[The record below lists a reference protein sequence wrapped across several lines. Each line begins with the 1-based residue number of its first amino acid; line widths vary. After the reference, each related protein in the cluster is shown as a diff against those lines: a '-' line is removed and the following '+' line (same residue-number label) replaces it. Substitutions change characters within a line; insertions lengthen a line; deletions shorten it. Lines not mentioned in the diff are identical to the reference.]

1 MPKQEKEI
9 LQVLYFNFLSLYS
22 ISILLLTKM
31 MTKITQINLLSK
43 PQYLIISKA
52 VKFDSKA
59 FIVFK
64 LMIIFDHFY

>member
-43 PQYLIISKA
+43 LQYLITSKA
-52 VKFDSKA
+52 VFDSKA

>member
-31 MTKITQINLLSK
+31 MKKITQINLLSK
-43 PQYLIISKA
+43 LQYLITSKA
-52 VKFDSKA
+52 AFDSKA

>member
-43 PQYLIISKA
+43 LQYLITSKA
-52 VKFDSKA
+52 VFDSKA

-64 LMIIFDHFY
+64 LKIIFDHFY

>member
-22 ISILLLTKM
+22 ISILLLTNM